1 MGFLVAP
8 FGAEIAFAVWAA
20 PSALPQKYMLIV
32 VKAR

>member
-8 FGAEIAFAVWAA
+8 FGAEIAFAVWAL
-20 PSALPQKYMLIV
+20 PSALRIKYVLIV